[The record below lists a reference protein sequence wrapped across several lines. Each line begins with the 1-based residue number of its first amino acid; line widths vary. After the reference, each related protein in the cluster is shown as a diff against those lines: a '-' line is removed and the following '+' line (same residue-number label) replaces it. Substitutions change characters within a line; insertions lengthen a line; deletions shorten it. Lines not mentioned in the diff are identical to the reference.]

1 MYDENELRRLLAM
14 GMRPEDIASIT
25 DLGNGGENALASLLQ
40 NGQQMPQ
47 PNFDIAPMQPN
58 TMRTENGPDQGKVV
72 PLDFT
77 AQKLYDQGRQAF
89 DQSKQPPQ
97 EKLGDRVD
105 FMGKVGRYSQDGRE
119 KSSSRMAPARRPIPT
134 LLSSVRS
141 ATSRSS
147 NRSRIFSKGEAEIA
161 HQNEVTAG
169 LSAQRNVRED
179 PTTQPSLEKR
189 FGKPPKDMQWTP
201 EGRAIPIP
209 GSQTDLQGASTID
222 SGADAL
228 RKIDELIGKRDAN
241 GQLVAGAK
249 PHPGFESAVGISGI
263 DSAFGLAG
271 LLPGTDTTDFKR
283 RLDELKGGAFLQAYN
298 TLKGGGAITEVE
310 GKKATDAI
318 TRMDK
323 SQSENEFVKAAM
335 DFRDVISRGM
345 DRASQMRAGQPT
357 ATAQP
362 SSRQSLSTPPNAA
375 QNAGKIMTDST
386 TGIRYK
392 SDGQRWVRL
401 A

>member
-58 TMRTENGPDQGKVV
+58 TMRTESGPDQGKVV

-119 KSSSRMAPARRPIPT
+119 IVFPDGSRAPTDPNAAFERQKRDFT
-134 LLSSVRS
+134 LKQAQQNLQ
-141 ATSRSS
+141 
-147 NRSRIFSKGEAEIA
+147 KGEAEIA

-179 PTTQPSLEKR
+179 PTAQPSLEKR

-249 PHPGFESAVGISGI
+249 PHPGFESAVGVSGI

-271 LLPGTDTTDFKR
+271 FLPGTDTTDFKR

-345 DRASQMRAGQPT
+345 DRASQMRAGQPA

-362 SSRQSLSTPPNAA
+362 SRQSLSTPPNAA